1 MNASRSLRP
10 FLILWSGQA
19 LSLVGSAAVQ
29 FALVWWL
36 TQETGSATILAT
48 ASLVG
53 FLPQVLL
60 GPFAGVLVDRW
71 SRRWTMFLADS
82 GIALATLVLAYLFW
96 TETIQF
102 WHVFVLMF
110 VRSLGGA
117 FHFPAM
123 QASTSLM
130 VPHEHLTRIQGL
142 NQMLEGSLGIV
153 GAPLGALLLALL
165 PMQGILGV
173 DVATALFAIVPLLF
187 IVVPQPEKSAE
198 ELATGRKT
206 PYWTQM
212 REGLAYVW
220 AWPGILFLM
229 LLAMLINFV
238 LTPVISLQ
246 PLLIADHFGGGAW
259 EFGAMQSTF
268 GIGII
273 VGGLILGAWGGF
285 KRRIYTSLAGLL
297 GLGLGIALIG
307 LAPAN
312 LFWLAIVGGFVG
324 GSMIAIVNGPVRAIL
339 QTAVAPEMQGRVMSL
354 ITSLATAMTPLGL
367 MLAGPL
373 ADQFG
378 VRPWFIVAGLATFLV
393 GLSGFFIPALL
404 TVEDGRSQT
413 PPSLTHEP
421 ISEEAEPETEPVST
435 TSRLAS

>member
-1 MNASRSLRP
+1 MNDSKPLRP
-10 FLILWSGQA
+10 FFIIWSGQA

-29 FALVWWL
+29 FALIWWL

-71 SRRWTMFLADS
+71 SRRWTMFLAD
-82 GIALATLVLAYLFW
+82 GLIALATLLLAYLFW
-96 TETIQF
+96 IEAIEI
-102 WHVFVLMF
+102 WHIFALMF

-117 FHFPAM
+117 FHGPAM

-130 VPHEHLTRIQGL
+130 VPQEHLTRVQGI
-142 NQMLEGSLGIV
+142 NQMLEGSLGII
-153 GAPLGALLLALL
+153 GAPLGALLLAAL
-165 PMQGILGV
+165 PMQGILAV
-173 DVATALFAIVPLLF
+173 DVVTALFAIIPLLF

-198 ELATGRKT
+198 EMATGQKT

-212 REGLAYVW
+212 RQGLAYVW
-220 AWPGILFLM
+220 AWPGILLLM
-229 LLAMLINFV
+229 LLAMLVNFV
-238 LTPVISLQ
+238 LTPIISLL
-246 PLLIADHFGGGAW
+246 PLLVSDYFGGGAW

-273 VGGLILGAWGGF
+273 VGGITLGAWGGF
-285 KRRIYTSLAGLL
+285 KRRIYTSLVGLV
-297 GLGLGIALIG
+297 GLGVGISLIG

-324 GSMIAIVNGPVRAIL
+324 GSMIAMVNGPVRAIM
-339 QTAVAPEMQGRVMSL
+339 QIAVAPDMQGRVMSL
-354 ITSLATAMTPLGL
+354 ISSLATAMTPLGL
-367 MLAGPL
+367 MLAGPF

-378 VRPWFIVAGLATFLV
+378 ERPLFIAAGITTMLV
-393 GLSGFFIPALL
+393 GASGFFIPALL
-404 TVEDGRSQT
+404 AVEDGRSSTETQSPT
-413 PPSLTHEP
+413 EKTAP
-421 ISEEAEPETEPVST
+421 EEIQPETG
-435 TSRLAS
+435 AINA

>member
-1 MNASRSLRP
+1 MNKSKSLRP
-10 FLILWSGQA
+10 FFILWSGQA

-29 FALVWWL
+29 FALVWYL
-36 TQETGSATILAT
+36 TQKTGSATILAT

-82 GIALATLVLAYLFW
+82 GIALATIVLAYLFW
-96 TETIQF
+96 TESIQI
-102 WHVFVLMF
+102 WHIFALMF

-117 FHFPAM
+117 FHGPAM

-130 VPHEHLTRIQGL
+130 VPHEHLTRVQGI
-142 NQMLEGSLGIV
+142 NQMLEGGLGII
-153 GAPLGALLLALL
+153 GAPLGALLLAAL
-165 PMQGILGV
+165 PMQGILAV
-173 DVATALFAIVPLLF
+173 DVVTALFAIIPLLF
-187 IVVPQPEKSAE
+187 IAVPQPEKSAE
-198 ELATGRKT
+198 EMATGQKT

-212 REGLAYVW
+212 RQGLAYVW

-229 LLAMLINFV
+229 LLAMLVNFV

-259 EFGAMQSTF
+259 QFGAMQSVF
-268 GIGII
+268 GVGII
-273 VGGLILGAWGGF
+273 IGGLVLGAWGGF
-285 KRRIYTSLAGLL
+285 KKRIHTSLVGMV
-297 GLGLGIALIG
+297 GLGVGISLIG

-312 LFWLAIVGGFVG
+312 LFWLAVVGGFIG
-324 GSMIAIVNGPVRAIL
+324 GSMIAMVNGPVRAIL
-339 QTAVAPEMQGRVMSL
+339 QIAVAPDMQGRVMSL
-354 ITSLATAMTPLGL
+354 IVSLATAMTPLGL

-378 VRPWFIVAGLATFLV
+378 VRPWFIVAGVATILV
-393 GLSGFFIPALL
+393 GLTGFFIPALL
-404 TVEDGRSQT
+404 AVEDGRSAPT
-413 PPSLTHEP
+413 SL
-421 ISEEAEPETEPVST
+421 PERT
-435 TSRLAS
+435 TDQSAQVTQ

>member
-1 MNASRSLRP
+1 MNKSKSLRP
-10 FLILWSGQA
+10 FFILWSGQA

-29 FALVWWL
+29 FALVWYL
-36 TQETGSATILAT
+36 TQKTGSATILAT

-82 GIALATLVLAYLFW
+82 GIALATIVLAYLFW
-96 TETIQF
+96 TESIQI
-102 WHVFVLMF
+102 WHIFVLMF
-110 VRSLGGA
+110 VRSLGQT
-117 FHFPAM
+117 FHHPAM

-130 VPHEHLTRIQGL
+130 VPHEHLTRVQGI
-142 NQMLEGSLGIV
+142 NQMLEGGLGIV
-153 GAPLGALLLALL
+153 SAPLGALLLALL
-165 PMQGILGV
+165 PMQGVLAV
-173 DVATALFAIVPLLF
+173 DVITALFAVTPLLF
-187 IVVPQPEKSAE
+187 IVVPQPEQSAE
-198 ELATGRKT
+198 ELATGQKT

-212 REGLAYVW
+212 RQGLAYVW

-229 LLAMLINFV
+229 LLAMLVNFV

-273 VGGLILGAWGGF
+273 VGGLTLGAWGGF
-285 KRRIYTSLAGLL
+285 KRRIYTSLVGLV
-297 GLGLGIALIG
+297 GLGIGIGLIG

-312 LFWLAIVGGFVG
+312 WFWLAVVGGFVG
-324 GSMIAIVNGPVRAIL
+324 GGMIAFVNGPVRAIL

-354 ITSLATAMTPLGL
+354 IGSMATAMTPLGL

-378 VRPWFIVAGLATFLV
+378 VRPWFIVAGVATVLV

-404 TVEDGRSQT
+404 TVEDGRST
-413 PPSLTHEP
+413 PPNL
-421 ISEEAEPETEPVST
+421 PERT
-435 TSRLAS
+435 TDQSAQAT

>member
-1 MNASRSLRP
+1 MNHSKPLRP

-19 LSLVGSAAVQ
+19 LSLVGSAVVQ
-29 FALVWWL
+29 FALIWWL

-82 GIALATLVLAYLFW
+82 GIALATLLLAYLFW
-96 TETIQF
+96 TESIQI
-102 WHVFVLMF
+102 WHVFALMF
-110 VRSLGGA
+110 VRALGGA

-130 VPHEHLTRIQGL
+130 VPHEHLTRIQGF
-142 NQMLEGSLGIV
+142 NQMLEGGLGIIA
-153 GAPLGALLLALL
+153 APLGALLLAIL

-173 DVATALFAIVPLLF
+173 DVATALFAIIPLLF
-187 IVVPQPEKSAE
+187 IAVPQPEKSAE
-198 ELATGRKT
+198 EMATGKKT

-238 LTPVISLQ
+238 LTPVMSLQ

-273 VGGLILGAWGGF
+273 IGGIVLGAWGGF
-285 KRRIYTSLAGLL
+285 KRRIYTSLVGLL
-297 GLGLGIALIG
+297 GLGVGIALFG

-312 LFWLAIVGGFVG
+312 LFWLALVGAFFA

-339 QTAVAPEMQGRVMSL
+339 LVAIAPEMQGRVMSL
-354 ITSLATAMTPLGL
+354 IGSLATAMTPVGL

-378 VRPWFIVAGLATFLV
+378 VRPWFIVAGAATVLV
-393 GLSGFFIPALL
+393 GIIGFFIPALL
-404 TVEDGRSQT
+404 KVEDGRSR
-413 PPSLTHEP
+413 PPTSPTA
-421 ISEEAEPETEPVST
+421 SAEEAMPSEVIN
-435 TSRLAS
+435 A

>member
-1 MNASRSLRP
+1 MNNSKSLRP
-10 FLILWSGQA
+10 FLIIWSGQA
-19 LSLVGSAAVQ
+19 LSLVGSAVVQ

-36 TQETGSATILAT
+36 TQETGSAKILAT

-71 SRRWTMFLADS
+71 SRRWTMFLADT
-82 GIALATLVLAYLFW
+82 GIALATIVLAYLFW
-96 TETIQF
+96 TETIQT
-102 WHVFVLMF
+102 WHIFALLF

-123 QASTSLM
+123 QSSTSLM
-130 VPHEHLTRIQGL
+130 VPHQHLTRIQGI
-142 NQMLEGSLGIV
+142 NQMLEGGLGIV
-153 GAPLGALLLALL
+153 SAPLGALLLSLL
-165 PMQGILGV
+165 PMQGILGI
-173 DVATALFAIVPLLF
+173 DVITALFAIIPLLF
-187 IVVPQPEKSAE
+187 IAVPQPEKSAE
-198 ELATGRKT
+198 ELATGKKT

-212 REGLAYVW
+212 RQGLAYVW

-229 LLAMLINFV
+229 LLAMLVNFV

-246 PLLIADHFGGGAW
+246 PLLIAEHFGGGAW

-273 VGGLILGAWGGF
+273 VGGLALGAWGGF
-285 KRRIYTSLAGLL
+285 KRRIYTSLVGLV
-297 GLGLGIALIG
+297 GLGVGIALIG
-307 LAPAN
+307 LAPGN
-312 LFWLAIVGGFVG
+312 LFWLAIVGGFIG
-324 GSMIAIVNGPVRAIL
+324 GSMIAMVNGPVRAIL
-339 QTAVAPEMQGRVMSL
+339 QTAGAPDMQGRVMSL
-354 ITSLATAMTPLGL
+354 ISSLATAMTPLGL

-378 VRPWFIVAGLATFLV
+378 TRPWFIVAGVATIVV

-404 TVEDGRSQT
+404 TVEESRTGRIST
-413 PPSLTHEP
+413 P
-421 ISEEAEPETEPVST
+421 TEPVNAEEIQPET
-435 TSRLAS
+435 GAINA

>member
-1 MNASRSLRP
+1 MNNSKSLRP

-19 LSLVGSAAVQ
+19 ISLLGSAVVQ
-29 FALVWWL
+29 FSLVWWL

-82 GIALATLVLAYLFW
+82 AIALATILLAYLFW
-96 TETIQF
+96 IEAVQL
-102 WHVFVLMF
+102 WHVFALLF
-110 VRSLGGA
+110 VRALGGA

-130 VPHEHLTRIQGL
+130 VPHQHLTRIQGF
-142 NQMLEGSLGIV
+142 NQMLEGGLSIV
-153 GAPLGALLLALL
+153 SAPLGALLLAFL
-165 PMQGILGV
+165 PIQGILGV

-187 IVVPQPEKSAE
+187 IAVPQPEASAE
-198 ELATGRKT
+198 EQATGQKT

-220 AWPGILFLM
+220 AWPGILLLM
-229 LLAMLINFV
+229 LLAMLVNFV
-238 LTPVISLQ
+238 LTPVISLL
-246 PLLIADHFGGGAW
+246 PLLVSDHFGGGAW
-259 EFGAMQSTF
+259 EFGTIQATF

-273 VGGLILGAWGGF
+273 AGGVTLGAWGGF
-285 KRRIYTSLAGLL
+285 KRRITTTLVGLV
-297 GLGLGIALIG
+297 GLGVGIGLIG

-312 LFWLAIVGGFVG
+312 LFWLAVVGGFFG

-339 QTAVAPEMQGRVMSL
+339 QTAVSPEKQGRVMSL
-354 ITSLATAMTPLGL
+354 ISSLATAMTPIGL

-378 VRPWFIVAGLATFLV
+378 VRPWFIVAGAATVLV

-404 TVEDGRSQT
+404 SVEDGRSGT
-413 PPSLTHEP
+413 PPSHPDEP
-421 ISEEAEPETEPVST
+421 LAEEIQPETGAVN
-435 TSRLAS
+435 A

>member
-1 MNASRSLRP
+1 MDNSKPLRP

-19 LSLVGSAAVQ
+19 LSLIGSAVVQ

-71 SRRWTMFLADS
+71 SRRWTMFLADT
-82 GIALATLVLAYLFW
+82 GIALATLLLAYLFW
-96 TETIQF
+96 TEAIQI
-102 WHVFVLMF
+102 WHIFALMF
-110 VRSLGGA
+110 VRALGGA

-130 VPHEHLTRIQGL
+130 VPHEHLTRIQGF
-142 NQMLEGSLGIV
+142 NQMLEGGLGIIA
-153 GAPLGALLLALL
+153 APLGALLLAFL
-165 PMQGILGV
+165 PMQGILAV
-173 DVATALFAIVPLLF
+173 DVTTALFAVVPLLF

-198 ELATGRKT
+198 ELATGKKT

-220 AWPGILFLM
+220 AWPGILLLM
-229 LLAMLINFV
+229 LLAMLVNFV
-238 LTPVISLQ
+238 LTPVVSLL
-246 PLLIADHFGGGAW
+246 PLLVSDYFGGGAW

-273 VGGLILGAWGGF
+273 VGGIALGAWGGF
-285 KRRIYTSLAGLL
+285 KRRIYTSLVGLV
-297 GLGLGIALIG
+297 GLGVGIALIG

-324 GSMIAIVNGPVRAIL
+324 GSMIAMVNGPVRAIL
-339 QTAVAPEMQGRVMSL
+339 QTAVSPEKQGRVMSL
-354 ITSLATAMTPLGL
+354 ISSLATAMTPLGL

-378 VRPWFIVAGLATFLV
+378 VRPWFIVAGAFTMLV
-393 GLSGFFIPALL
+393 GFAGFFIPALL
-404 TVEDGRSQT
+404 TVEDGRYNTNTSSPAEET
-413 PPSLTHEP
+413 
-421 ISEEAEPETEPVST
+421 ISDEIQPETGTVK
-435 TSRLAS
+435 A

>member
-1 MNASRSLRP
+1 MNSPKSLRP

-19 LSLVGSAAVQ
+19 LSLIGSAVVQ

-82 GIALATLVLAYLFW
+82 SIALATLLLAYLFW
-96 TETIQF
+96 TESIQI
-102 WHVFVLMF
+102 WHVFALLF
-110 VRSLGGA
+110 VRALGGA

-130 VPHEHLTRIQGL
+130 VPHEHLTRIQGF
-142 NQMLEGSLGIV
+142 NQMLEGGLGIIS
-153 GAPLGALLLALL
+153 APLGALLLAFL

-173 DVATALFAIVPLLF
+173 DVVTALFAIVPLLF
-187 IVVPQPEKSAE
+187 IMVPQPEKSAE
-198 ELATGRKT
+198 ELATGKKT

-220 AWPGILFLM
+220 AWPGILLLM
-229 LLAMLINFV
+229 LLAMLVNFV
-238 LTPVISLQ
+238 LTPVVSLL
-246 PLLIADHFGGGAW
+246 PLLVSDYFGGGAW
-259 EFGAMQSTF
+259 EFGAIQSTF

-285 KRRIYTSLAGLL
+285 KRRIYTTLMGLM
-297 GLGLGIALIG
+297 GLGVGIALIG

-312 LFWLAIVGGFVG
+312 LFWLAIVGAFFA
-324 GSMIAIVNGPVRAIL
+324 GSMIAMTNGPVRAIML
-339 QTAVAPEMQGRVMSL
+339 AAIAPEMQGRVMSL
-354 ITSLATAMTPLGL
+354 IGSLATAMTPVGL

-378 VRPWFIVAGLATFLV
+378 VRPWFIVAGAATVLV
-393 GLSGFFIPALL
+393 GLAGFFIPALL
-404 TVEDGRSQT
+404 AVEDGRST
-413 PPSLTHEP
+413 IETLPAAEETV
-421 ISEEAEPETEPVST
+421 SEEIQAETGVIN
-435 TSRLAS
+435 A

>member
-1 MNASRSLRP
+1 MRDSKPLRP
-10 FLILWSGQA
+10 FFIIWSGQA

-71 SRRWTMFLADS
+71 SRRWTMFLAD
-82 GIALATLVLAYLFW
+82 GLIALATLLLAYLFW
-96 TETIQF
+96 IEAIEI
-102 WHVFVLMF
+102 WHIFALMF

-117 FHFPAM
+117 FQSPAM

-130 VPHEHLTRIQGL
+130 VPREHLTRIQGI
-142 NQMLEGSLGIV
+142 NQMLEGSLGII
-153 GAPLGALLLALL
+153 GAPLGALLLAAL
-165 PMQGILGV
+165 PMQGILAV
-173 DVATALFAIVPLLF
+173 DVVTALFAIIPLLF

-198 ELATGRKT
+198 EIATGQKT

-212 REGLAYVW
+212 RQGLAYVW
-220 AWPGILFLM
+220 AWPGILLLM
-229 LLAMLINFV
+229 LLAMLVNFV
-238 LTPVISLQ
+238 LTPIIALL
-246 PLLIADHFGGGAW
+246 PLLVSDYFGGGAW

-273 VGGLILGAWGGF
+273 VGGITLGAWGGF
-285 KRRIYTSLAGLL
+285 KRRIYTSLVGLV
-297 GLGLGIALIG
+297 GLGVGISLIG

-324 GSMIAIVNGPVRAIL
+324 GSMIAMVNGPVRAIM
-339 QTAVAPEMQGRVMSL
+339 QIAVAPDMQGRVMSL
-354 ITSLATAMTPLGL
+354 ISSLATAMTPLGL

-378 VRPWFIVAGLATFLV
+378 ERPLFIAAGITTMLV
-393 GLSGFFIPALL
+393 GASGFFIPALL
-404 TVEDGRSQT
+404 TVEDGRSST
-413 PPSLTHEP
+413 TTEKESPA
-421 ISEEAEPETEPVST
+421 ISEEIQPEPETIS
-435 TSRLAS
+435 A

>member
-1 MNASRSLRP
+1 MNASKPLRP

-19 LSLVGSAAVQ
+19 LSLVGSAVVQ

-82 GIALATLVLAYLFW
+82 VIALASLLLAYLFW
-96 TETIQF
+96 TETIQI
-102 WHVFVLMF
+102 WHIFALLF
-110 VRSLGGA
+110 VRALGGS

-130 VPHEHLTRIQGL
+130 VPHEQLTRVQGF
-142 NQMLEGSLGIV
+142 NQMLEGGLGIV
-153 GAPLGALLLALL
+153 AAPLGALLLAFL
-165 PMQGILGV
+165 PMQGILAV
-173 DVATALFAIVPLLF
+173 DVVTALFAIVPLLF
-187 IVVPQPEKSAE
+187 IAVPQPEQSAE
-198 ELATGRKT
+198 ELATGKKT

-229 LLAMLINFV
+229 LLAMLVNFV

-246 PLLIADHFGGGAW
+246 PLLIAEHFGGGAW

-285 KRRIYTSLAGLL
+285 QKRILTSLAGLI
-297 GLGLGIALIG
+297 GLGAGIGLIG

-339 QTAVAPEMQGRVMSL
+339 QTAVAPKMQGRVMSL
-354 ITSLATAMTPLGL
+354 IGSMASAMTPLGL

-378 VRPWFIVAGLATFLV
+378 VRPWFIVAGAATMLV
-393 GLSGFFIPALL
+393 GLAGFFIPALL
-404 TVEDGRSQT
+404 TVEDGRSHT
-413 PPSLTHEP
+413 PSSPA
-421 ISEEAEPETEPVST
+421 EETVPEEIQPETGVIN
-435 TSRLAS
+435 A

>member
-1 MNASRSLRP
+1 MNKSQSLRP
-10 FLILWSGQA
+10 FFIIWSGQA

-48 ASLVG
+48 ASLVA

-71 SRRWTMFLADS
+71 SRRWTMFLSD
-82 GIALATLVLAYLFW
+82 GLIALATLLLAYLFW
-96 TETIQF
+96 IEAIQI
-102 WHVFVLMF
+102 WHIFALMF

-117 FHFPAM
+117 FHGPAM

-130 VPHEHLTRIQGL
+130 VPREHLTRIQGI
-142 NQMLEGSLGIV
+142 NQMLEGGLGII
-153 GAPLGALLLALL
+153 GAPLGALLLAAL
-165 PMQGILGV
+165 PMQGILAV
-173 DVATALFAIVPLLF
+173 DVVTALFALIPLLF
-187 IVVPQPEKSAE
+187 IAVPQPEKSAE
-198 ELATGRKT
+198 EAASGKKT

-212 REGLAYVW
+212 RQGLAYVW

-229 LLAMLINFV
+229 LLAMLVNFV

-246 PLLIADHFGGGAW
+246 PLLIANHFGGGAW
-259 EFGAMQSTF
+259 EFGAMQSIF
-268 GIGII
+268 GVGII
-273 VGGLILGAWGGF
+273 ARWAGFGGLGWL
-285 KRRIYTSLAGLL
+285 KKRIYTSLMGLV
-297 GLGLGIALIG
+297 GLGVGIGLIG

-312 LFWLAIVGGFVG
+312 FFWLALVGGFVG
-324 GSMIAIVNGPVRAIL
+324 GSMIAMVNGPVRAIL
-339 QTAVAPEMQGRVMSL
+339 QTAVTPEMQGRVMSL
-354 ITSLATAMTPLGL
+354 ISSLATAMTPLGL

-378 VRPWFIVAGLATFLV
+378 VRPWFIVAGVATVLV

-404 TVEDGRSQT
+404 TVEDGRST
-413 PPSLTHEP
+413 PPDLPELATEQSTKLP
-421 ISEEAEPETEPVST
+421 IT
-435 TSRLAS
+435 

>member
-1 MNASRSLRP
+1 MRDSKPLRP
-10 FLILWSGQA
+10 FFIIWSGQA

-36 TQETGSATILAT
+36 TKETGSATILAT

-71 SRRWTMFLADS
+71 SRRWTMFLAD
-82 GIALATLVLAYLFW
+82 GLIALATLLLAYLFW
-96 TETIQF
+96 IEAIEI
-102 WHVFVLMF
+102 WHIFALMF

-117 FHFPAM
+117 FQSPAM

-130 VPHEHLTRIQGL
+130 VPREHLTRIQGI
-142 NQMLEGSLGIV
+142 NQMLEGSLGII
-153 GAPLGALLLALL
+153 GAPLGALLLATL
-165 PMQGILGV
+165 PMQGILAV
-173 DVATALFAIVPLLF
+173 DVVTALFAIIPLLF

-198 ELATGRKT
+198 EIATGQKT

-212 REGLAYVW
+212 RQGLAYVW
-220 AWPGILFLM
+220 AWPGILLLM
-229 LLAMLINFV
+229 LLAMLVNFV
-238 LTPVISLQ
+238 LTPIIALL
-246 PLLIADHFGGGAW
+246 PLLVSDYFGGGAW

-273 VGGLILGAWGGF
+273 VGGITLGAWGGF
-285 KRRIYTSLAGLL
+285 KRRIYTSLVGLV
-297 GLGLGIALIG
+297 GLGVGISLIG

-324 GSMIAIVNGPVRAIL
+324 GSMIAMVNGPVRAIM
-339 QTAVAPEMQGRVMSL
+339 QIAVAPDMQGRVMSL
-354 ITSLATAMTPLGL
+354 ISSLATAMTPLGL

-378 VRPWFIVAGLATFLV
+378 ERPLFIAAGITTMLV
-393 GLSGFFIPALL
+393 GASGFFIPALL
-404 TVEDGRSQT
+404 TVEDGRSST
-413 PPSLTHEP
+413 TEKESPA
-421 ISEEAEPETEPVST
+421 ISEEIQPEPETIS
-435 TSRLAS
+435 A